1 MFVDLDSFSTLWL
14 FMAVL
19 NMAQLLFL
27 SCSFLLNASSFP
39 CIKKQKKQQ
48 QISWKK
54 NGSGGKE
61 SKSSENGAWVK
72 TTTSV
77 WKQLLW
83 KLCLSCLSCGLF
95 AIAHLCP
102 TLGKTLAPTC
112 RLCSSVL
119 PCSSDSVNPDIV
131 SLYSPCFGVTEPA
144 DNQVTWLIN
153 ISVIPQKGVEREA
166 TYGRYGGWWGGSSW
180 LSHKWLSSII
190 HLKQSRPAAT
200 TFTIGA
206 PQLEARLHSEAFI
219 VCTWQEPL
227 MPAGWPE
234 FFCAALIPLIK
245 TTVSVYSCK
254 FFLFFFFGSV

>member
-1 MFVDLDSFSTLWL
+1 M
-14 FMAVL
+14 
-19 NMAQLLFL
+19 
-27 SCSFLLNASSFP
+27 
-39 CIKKQKKQQ
+39 
-48 QISWKK
+48 
-54 NGSGGKE
+54 
-61 SKSSENGAWVK
+61 K

-119 PCSSDSVNPDIV
+119 PCSSDSVNPDTV

-166 TYGRYGGWWGGSSW
+166 THGRYGGWGGGHLGCLTNDFLQ
-180 LSHKWLSSII
+180 LSTWNN
-190 HLKQSRPAAT
+190 PDPWAT

-206 PQLEARLHSEAFI
+206 PQLQARLHSEAFI

-227 MPAGWPE
+227 LPAGWPE

-254 FFLFFFFGSV
+254 FFLFFFGSV

>member
-1 MFVDLDSFSTLWL
+1 M
-14 FMAVL
+14 
-19 NMAQLLFL
+19 
-27 SCSFLLNASSFP
+27 
-39 CIKKQKKQQ
+39 
-48 QISWKK
+48 
-54 NGSGGKE
+54 
-61 SKSSENGAWVK
+61 K

-119 PCSSDSVNPDIV
+119 PCSSDSVNPDTV

-166 TYGRYGGWWGGSSW
+166 THGRYGGWGGGSSW

-190 HLKQSRPAAT
+190 HLKQSRPVGHNLHHRSATAAGSPAFGGIHRVYVT
-200 TFTIGA
+200 GTSLACWMTWILLRGLD
-206 PQLEARLHSEAFI
+206 PINKNHSFSLFMQVFSFFFWI
-219 VCTWQEPL
+219 CVDVGS
-227 MPAGWPE
+227 PAGHNHMNHSFSSSPY
-234 FFCAALIPLIK
+234 ISTPP
-245 TTVSVYSCK
+245 SS
-254 FFLFFFFGSV
+254 